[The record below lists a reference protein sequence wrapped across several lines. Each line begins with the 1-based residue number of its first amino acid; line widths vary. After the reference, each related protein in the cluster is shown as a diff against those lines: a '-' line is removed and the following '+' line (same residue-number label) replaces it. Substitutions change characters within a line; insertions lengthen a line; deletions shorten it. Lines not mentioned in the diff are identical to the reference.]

1 MPPKKQKEKAEKR
14 PEELVRELT
23 HKLGMMQAKLDTV
36 SLREVVNNSVRKKL
50 TDENIQA
57 SRRVAEMRENL
68 EMNQVEAKLATSCV
82 NTQYKLLQRLFI
94 LRVRESREII
104 TRLKKEHSA
113 VKALLEYQ
121 IATKE
126 KELAEKTATI
136 EKLEKHLNSLHFQL
150 ERVVLEM
157 VDKIE
162 KGLEADRNRWTYEA
176 DHFHEESKMIMKK
189 CGFGKEFL

>member
-1 MPPKKQKEKAEKR
+1 MPPKKQKEKPEKR

-36 SLREVVNNSVRKKL
+36 SLRELVNNSVRKKL

-68 EMNQVEAKLATSCV
+68 EMNQLEAKLATSCV

-113 VKALLEYQ
+113 VKSLLEYQ
-121 IATKE
+121 IASKDR
-126 KELAEKTATI
+126 ELAEKTATI
-136 EKLEKHLNSLHFQL
+136 DKLEKHLNSLHFQL

-157 VDKIE
+157 VDKME
-162 KGLEADRNRWTYEA
+162 NALEMDRKQWKDEADRFY
-176 DHFHEESKMIMKK
+176 EESKMIMKK
-189 CGFGKEFL
+189 CGFGKDFI

>member
-1 MPPKKQKEKAEKR
+1 MPPKKQKEKPEKR

-23 HKLGMMQAKLDTV
+23 HTLGMMQAKLDTV
-36 SLREVVNNSVRKKL
+36 SLRELVNTSVRKKM

-68 EMNQVEAKLATSCV
+68 EMNKVESKLATSCV

-104 TRLKKEHSA
+104 TRLKKEHSE
-113 VKALLEYQ
+113 VKALLEFQ
-121 IATKE
+121 IASKDQ
-126 KELAEKTATI
+126 ELAEKNATI
-136 EKLEKHLNSLHFQL
+136 DKLEKHLNSLHFQL

-157 VDKIE
+157 VDKME
-162 KGLEADRNRWTYEA
+162 KGLEADRSTWEDDA
-176 DHFHEESKMIMKK
+176 DYFYTHSKNIMKK
-189 CGFGKEFL
+189 LGYGREFL